1 MKMRQLYY
9 EDMAN
14 WIFKCQFT
22 TLIDCDSITRQ
33 NSKKIS
39 YIDLQLESWRS
50 LYVTQNN
57 VAYIFEKSLN
67 IFEIWIAM
75 THCSFKMDFSVR

>member
-1 MKMRQLYY
+1 MRQLYY

-39 YIDLQLESWRS
+39 YIDLQ
-50 LYVTQNN
+50 
-57 VAYIFEKSLN
+57 FEKPICDAKQCRIYFRENMLL
-67 IFEIWIAM
+67 F
-75 THCSFKMDFSVR
+75 